1 MKYRYEIATAGLIH
15 DIGKLYQKSS
25 SSPLYRSKSYE
36 HPLIAGDFIDKF
48 EDVFLQVFN
57 SSELNFIKECAVR
70 HHTAQSFPDSVNPDK
85 ASGEMKKYCNIIN
98 YADNISSG
106 ERTGVGGVHG
116 VKEGAVMH
124 PILTYA
130 EKSKC
135 GLKVVTNE
143 TTQQCYKLTKYSDY
157 NLRIISYKTNKK
169 ELVYH
174 SEEDY
179 NKFISAFEKDM
190 SNIKASTK
198 EDFFNKLMFTI
209 RDYTWCVPSDASD
222 LVHDISLYQHLVTTS
237 GIAVALYSN
246 ADSEDFFNNFAKTA
260 SESWNVLTLT
270 LDKAEEYVLNTSM
283 YGVSILDEI
292 TNNYTKVLSVIDT
305 VVKSILDKYEL
316 TSSCILIQNNSF
328 EKYAIV
334 PSVACDD
341 IKNYLREVN
350 QFLFNEFDGS
360 LLFSYSLSRVYNK
373 TEKMKSLFSKSD
385 YYMQGIKSVLCD
397 ENGWNSNKV
406 FVGEKTGKY
415 DEAISG
421 VVSKVDIESI
431 VGDTNRFALVA
442 IDADKVIDTMRTG
455 FEDRDTISRIATYS
469 SILSDFFSD
478 VIPSI
483 FEDSIII
490 NVNANRVIFI
500 CNSDNVLENMTDLMD
515 NFSAYT
521 NDKLTLS
528 IAVQL
533 ININQRLFSLTDL
546 FNRHLRS
553 IKDSGGNAV
562 YYSGLILTYDELQDY
577 IDTVA
582 MITESVENG
591 TPKSILH
598 KLKLYSQ
605 MYRSYVDDGNV
616 LGLKFYSNF
625 RGYPKKFADCSPELL
640 DFLSSHIKAIGKNP
654 KEEDRLFYM
663 LQSIAYDSELR
674 LKGEN

>member
-36 HPLIAGDFIDKF
+36 HPLIAGDFVDKF
-48 EDVFLQVFN
+48 EDVFLQVFS

-106 ERTGVGGVHG
+106 ERTGLGGVHG

-143 TTQQCYKLTKYSDY
+143 TTQQCYKLTKYLDY
-157 NLRIISYKTNKK
+157 NLRITSYKTNKK

-270 LDKAEEYVLNTSM
+270 LDKAEEYVLNTSK
-283 YGVSILDEI
+283 YGVAILDEI

-305 VVKSILDKYEL
+305 VIKSILDKYEL

-328 EKYAIV
+328 EKYVIV
-334 PSVACDD
+334 PSAACDD
-341 IKNYLREVN
+341 IKDYLREVN
-350 QFLFNEFDGS
+350 QFLFNKFEGS

-397 ENGWNSNKV
+397 ENGWNSDKA

-415 DEAISG
+415 DKATSG

-455 FEDRDTISRIATYS
+455 FDGRDTISRIATYS

-500 CNSDNVLENMTDLMD
+500 CNSDNILENMTDLMD

-546 FNRHLRS
+546 FNKHLRS

-577 IDTVA
+577 IGTVA

-640 DFLSSHIKAIGKNP
+640 DFLSSHINAIGKNP

-663 LQSIAYDSELR
+663 LQSITYDSELR

>member
-135 GLKVVTNE
+135 DLKVVTNE
-143 TTQQCYKLTKYSDY
+143 TTQRCYKLTKYSGY
-157 NLRIISYKTNKK
+157 NLRITSYKTNKK

-179 NKFISAFEKDM
+179 NKFISAFEEDM
-190 SNIKASTK
+190 SSIKASTK

-270 LDKAEEYVLNTSM
+270 LDKAEEYVLSTSK

-292 TNNYTKVLSVIDT
+292 TNNYTKVLSVINT
-305 VVKSILDKYEL
+305 VIKSILDKYEL

-328 EKYAIV
+328 EKYIIV
-334 PSVACDD
+334 PSAACDD
-341 IKNYLREVN
+341 IKDYLREVN

-397 ENGWNSNKV
+397 ENGWNSDKV

-415 DEAISG
+415 DKALTG
-421 VVSKVDIESI
+421 VVSKVDIKSI
-431 VGDTNRFALVA
+431 IGNTNRFALVA

-455 FEDRDTISRIATYS
+455 FDGRDTISRIATYS

-478 VIPSI
+478 IIPSM

-546 FNRHLRS
+546 FNKHLRS

-562 YYSGLILTYDELQDY
+562 YYSGLILTYAELQDY

-582 MITESVENG
+582 MITKSVEDG

-640 DFLSSHIKAIGKNP
+640 DFLSSHINAIGKSP

>member
-15 DIGKLYQKSS
+15 DIGKFYQKSS

-36 HPLIAGDFIDKF
+36 HPLIAGDFVDKF
-48 EDVFLQVFN
+48 EDVFLQVFS

-135 GLKVVTNE
+135 GLKVVTTE
-143 TTQQCYKLTKYSDY
+143 ATQQCYKLTKYSDY
-157 NLRIISYKTNKK
+157 NLRITSYKTNKK

-174 SEEDY
+174 SEENY

-190 SNIKASTK
+190 SSIKASTK

-246 ADSEDFFNNFAKTA
+246 TDSEDFFNNFAKTA

-270 LDKAEEYVLNTSM
+270 LDKAEEYILSTSK
-283 YGVSILDEI
+283 YGVAILDEI

-328 EKYAIV
+328 EKYIIV

-341 IKNYLREVN
+341 IKDYLREVN

-397 ENGWNSNKV
+397 ENGWNSDKA

-415 DEAISG
+415 DKAISG
-421 VVSKVDIESI
+421 VVI
-431 VGDTNRFALVA
+431 
-442 IDADKVIDTMRTG
+442 
-455 FEDRDTISRIATYS
+455 
-469 SILSDFFSD
+469 
-478 VIPSI
+478 
-483 FEDSIII
+483 
-490 NVNANRVIFI
+490 
-500 CNSDNVLENMTDLMD
+500 
-515 NFSAYT
+515 
-521 NDKLTLS
+521 
-528 IAVQL
+528 
-533 ININQRLFSLTDL
+533 
-546 FNRHLRS
+546 
-553 IKDSGGNAV
+553 
-562 YYSGLILTYDELQDY
+562 
-577 IDTVA
+577 
-582 MITESVENG
+582 
-591 TPKSILH
+591 
-598 KLKLYSQ
+598 
-605 MYRSYVDDGNV
+605 
-616 LGLKFYSNF
+616 
-625 RGYPKKFADCSPELL
+625 
-640 DFLSSHIKAIGKNP
+640 
-654 KEEDRLFYM
+654 
-663 LQSIAYDSELR
+663 
-674 LKGEN
+674 

>member
-36 HPLIAGDFIDKF
+36 HPLIAGDFVDKF
-48 EDVFLQVFN
+48 EDVFLQVFS

-106 ERTGVGGVHG
+106 ERTGLGGVHG

-143 TTQQCYKLTKYSDY
+143 TTQQCYKLTKYLDY
-157 NLRIISYKTNKK
+157 NLRITSYKTNKK

-270 LDKAEEYVLNTSM
+270 LDKAEEYVLNTSK
-283 YGVSILDEI
+283 YGVAILDEI

-305 VVKSILDKYEL
+305 VIKSILDKYEL

-328 EKYAIV
+328 EKYVIV
-334 PSVACDD
+334 PSAECDD
-341 IKNYLREVN
+341 IKDYLREVN
-350 QFLFNEFDGS
+350 QFLFNKFEGS

-397 ENGWNSNKV
+397 ENGWNSDNA

-415 DEAISG
+415 DKATSG

-455 FEDRDTISRIATYS
+455 FDGRDTISRIATYS

-500 CNSDNVLENMTDLMD
+500 CNSDNILENMTDLMD

-546 FNRHLRS
+546 FNKHLRS

-577 IDTVA
+577 IGTVA

-640 DFLSSHIKAIGKNP
+640 DFLSSHINAIGKNP

-663 LQSIAYDSELR
+663 LQSITYDSELR

>member
-157 NLRIISYKTNKK
+157 NLRITSYKTNKK

-179 NKFISAFEKDM
+179 NKFISAFEEDM
-190 SNIKASTK
+190 NNIKASTK

-246 ADSEDFFNNFAKTA
+246 TESEDFFNNFAKTA

-270 LDKAEEYVLNTSM
+270 LDKAEEYVLNTSK

-328 EKYAIV
+328 EKYVIV

-406 FVGEKTGKY
+406 FVGEKTGNY

-455 FEDRDTISRIATYS
+455 FDGRDTISRIATYS

-490 NVNANRVIFI
+490 NVNANQVIFI

-521 NDKLTLS
+521 NNKLTLS
-528 IAVQL
+528 VAVQL
-533 ININQRLFSLTDL
+533 ININQRLFSLVDF
-546 FNRHLRS
+546 FNKHLKS
-553 IKDSGGNAV
+553 IKDSGGDAV
-562 YYSGLILTYDELQDY
+562 YYSGLILTYNELQDY
-577 IDTVA
+577 INTVA
-582 MITESVENG
+582 MITESVKNG

-625 RGYPKKFADCSPELL
+625 RGYPKKFADCSPALL
-640 DFLSSHIKAIGKNP
+640 DFLSSHINAIGENP

>member
-157 NLRIISYKTNKK
+157 NLRITSYKTNKK

-179 NKFISAFEKDM
+179 NKFISAFEEDM
-190 SNIKASTK
+190 NNIKASTK

-260 SESWNVLTLT
+260 SESWSVLTLT
-270 LDKAEEYVLNTSM
+270 LDKAEEYVLNTSK

-328 EKYAIV
+328 EKYIIV
-334 PSVACDD
+334 PSAACDD

-415 DEAISG
+415 DKAISG

-640 DFLSSHIKAIGKNP
+640 DFLSSHINAIGKNP

>member
-157 NLRIISYKTNKK
+157 NLRITSYKTNKK

-179 NKFISAFEKDM
+179 NKFISAFEEDM
-190 SNIKASTK
+190 NNIKASTK

-270 LDKAEEYVLNTSM
+270 LDKAEEYVLNTSK

-328 EKYAIV
+328 EKYVIV
-334 PSVACDD
+334 SSVACDD

-415 DEAISG
+415 DEAKSG

-640 DFLSSHIKAIGKNP
+640 DFLSSHINAIGKNP

>member
-36 HPLIAGDFIDKF
+36 HPLIAGDFVNKF
-48 EDVFLQVFN
+48 EDVFLQVF
-57 SSELNFIKECAVR
+57 SPTELDFIKECAVR

-85 ASGEMKKYCNIIN
+85 ASGNMKKYCNIIN

-116 VKEGAVMH
+116 TKEGAVMH

-135 GLKVVTNE
+135 GLKVVTTE

-157 NLRIISYKTNKK
+157 NLRIVSHKTNNK

-179 NKFISAFEKDM
+179 TKFISAFEKDM
-190 SNIKASTK
+190 NAIKATTK
-198 EDFFNKLMFTI
+198 EDFFNKLMFVI

-246 ADSEDFFNNFAKTA
+246 ADSEDFFNNFARNA

-270 LDKAEEYVLNTSM
+270 LDKAEEYVLSTNA
-283 YGVSILDEI
+283 YGIAILDEI
-292 TNNYTKVLSVIDT
+292 NNNYAKVLSVIDT

-328 EKYAIV
+328 EKYIII
-334 PSVACDD
+334 PSSICDN
-341 IKNYLREVN
+341 IKDYLKEIN
-350 QFLFNEFDGS
+350 QFLFNEFEGT

-373 TEKMKSLFSKSD
+373 EEKMKSLFSKSD

-397 ENGWNSNKV
+397 ESGWNSDKV
-406 FVGEKTGKY
+406 FVSEKTGKY
-415 DEAISG
+415 DRVLSG
-421 VVSKVDIESI
+421 VAPRVDVKSI
-431 VGDTNRFALVA
+431 VGSTNCFALVV

-455 FEDRDTISRIATYS
+455 FDGRDTISRIATYS

-478 VIPSI
+478 VIPNM
-483 FEDSIII
+483 FEDSIIV

-500 CNSDNVLENMTDLMD
+500 CNSDSILENIIDLMD
-515 NFSAYT
+515 NFKAYT

-528 IAVQL
+528 VAVQL
-533 ININQRLFSLTDL
+533 LNTNQRLFSLVDL

-553 IKDSGGNAV
+553 IKESGGNAV
-562 YYSGLILTYDELQDY
+562 YYSGLILTYDELLDY

-582 MITESVENG
+582 MITESVKSG

-640 DFLSSHIKAIGKNP
+640 DFLSSHINAIGKNP

>member
-1 MKYRYEIATAGLIH
+1 MKYRYEIATAGLVH
-15 DIGKLYQKSS
+15 DIGKLYQKSTS
-25 SSPLYRSKSYE
+25 SSLYRSKSYE
-36 HPLIAGDFIDKF
+36 HPLIAGDFVDKF
-48 EDVFLQVFN
+48 KDIFLQVFS
-57 SSELNFIKECAVR
+57 SSELDFIKECAVR
-70 HHTAQSFPDSVNPDK
+70 HHTGQAFQDSVNPDK

-106 ERTGVGGVHG
+106 ERSVVGGVHG
-116 VKEGAVMH
+116 NKEGAVMH

-130 EKSKC
+130 EKSKY
-135 GLKVVTNE
+135 GLKVVNTE
-143 TTQQCYKLTKYSDY
+143 KTQQCYKLTKYSDY
-157 NLRIISYKTNKK
+157 RLKITAYKTNNK

-179 NKFISAFEKDM
+179 TKFISAFEKDVIA
-190 SNIKASTK
+190 IKADTK
-198 EDFFNKLMFTI
+198 EDFFNKLMFVI

-246 ADSEDFFNNFAKTA
+246 ADSEDFFNNFAKNA

-270 LDKAEEYVLNTSM
+270 LDKAEEYVLGTSS
-283 YGVSILDEI
+283 YGVAVLDEI
-292 TNNYTKVLSVIDT
+292 NNNYAKVLSVIDT

-328 EKYAIV
+328 EKYIIV
-334 PSVACDD
+334 PSAVCDD
-341 IKNYLREVN
+341 IKDYLREVN
-350 QFLFNEFDGS
+350 QFLFNEFEGT
-360 LLFSYSLSRVYNK
+360 LLFSYSLSRLYNK
-373 TEKMKSLFSKSD
+373 EEKMKSLFSKSD

-397 ENGWNSNKV
+397 EGGWNSDKV

-415 DEAISG
+415 DKALSG
-421 VVSKVDIESI
+421 VVPKVDIKSI
-431 VGDTNRFALVA
+431 VGSTNRFALVA

-455 FEDRDTISRIATYS
+455 FEGRDTISRIATYS

-478 VIPSI
+478 VIPSM

-500 CNSDNVLENMTDLMD
+500 CNSDSVLENMTDLMD
-515 NFSAYT
+515 NFKAYT

-533 ININQRLFSLTDL
+533 LNVNQRLFSLADL
-546 FNRHLRS
+546 FDKHLRS
-553 IKDSGGNAV
+553 IKESGGNAV

-577 IDTVA
+577 INTVA

-625 RGYPKKFADCSPELL
+625 RGYPKKFADCSPALF
-640 DFLSSHIKAIGKNP
+640 DFLSSHINAIGENP

>member
-15 DIGKLYQKSS
+15 DIGKLYQKSTNS
-25 SSPLYRSKSYE
+25 SLYRSKSYE
-36 HPLIAGDFIDKF
+36 HPLIAGDFVDKF
-48 EDVFLQVFN
+48 KNVFLQVFS
-57 SSELNFIKECAVR
+57 SSELTFIKECAVR
-70 HHTAQSFPDSVNPDK
+70 HHTGQAFPDSTNPDK
-85 ASGEMKKYCNIIN
+85 ASEEMKKYCNIIN

-106 ERTGVGGVHG
+106 ERAGVGGVHG
-116 VKEGAVMH
+116 TKEGAVMH

-135 GLKVVTNE
+135 GLKVVTAE
-143 TTQQCYKLTKYSDY
+143 TTQKCYKLTRYSDY
-157 NLRIISYKTNKK
+157 SLKITSYKTSNK

-174 SEEDY
+174 SDEDY
-179 NKFISAFEKDM
+179 LKFISSFEDAM
-190 SNIKASTK
+190 MNIKANTK
-198 EDFFNKLMFTI
+198 GDFFNKLMLVI
-209 RDYTWCVPSDASD
+209 KDYTWCVPSDASD

-246 ADSEDFFNNFAKTA
+246 ADSEDFFNNFAKNA

-270 LDKAEEYVLNTSM
+270 LDKAEEYILSTKS
-283 YGVSILDEI
+283 YGVAILDEI
-292 TNNYTKVLSVIDT
+292 NNNYAKVTSVIDT
-305 VVKSILDKYEL
+305 VMKSILDKYEL
-316 TSSCILIQNNSF
+316 TPSCILIQNNSF
-328 EKYAIV
+328 EKYIIL
-334 PSVACDD
+334 PSSVCDD
-341 IKNYLREVN
+341 VKNYLQDVN
-350 QFLFNEFDGS
+350 KFLFNEFEGT

-373 TEKMKSLFSKSD
+373 EEKMKSLFSKSD
-385 YYMQGIKSVLCD
+385 YYMQGIKSVLCN
-397 ENGWNSNKV
+397 ENGWNSDNV
-406 FVGEKTGKY
+406 FIGEKSGKY
-415 DEAISG
+415 DKVTSG
-421 VVSKVDIESI
+421 VVSKVDIGSI

-442 IDADKVIDTMRTG
+442 IDADSVISTMRTG
-455 FEDRDTISRIATYS
+455 FDGRDTISHIATFS
-469 SILSDFFSD
+469 SILSDFFSS
-478 VIPSI
+478 VIPSM

-490 NVNANRVIFI
+490 NVNANRVILI
-500 CNSDNVLENMTDLMD
+500 CNSDSVLENVIDLMD
-515 NFSAYT
+515 NFKEYT
-521 NDKLTLS
+521 NNKLTLS
-528 IAVQL
+528 VAIQL
-533 ININQRLFSLTDL
+533 LGLNQRLFSLTDL
-546 FNRHLRS
+546 FNKCLRD
-553 IKDSGGNAV
+553 IKNSGGNAV
-562 YYSGLILTYDELQDY
+562 YYSGMILTYDELESY

-640 DFLSSHIKAIGKNP
+640 EFLTAHINAIGENP

>member
-1 MKYRYEIATAGLIH
+1 MRYNYEIATAGLIH

-36 HPLIAGDFIDKF
+36 HPFIAGDFVDKF
-48 EDVFLQVFN
+48 KDVFLQVF
-57 SSELNFIKECAVR
+57 SPSELDFIKECAVR
-70 HHTAQSFPDSVNPDK
+70 HHTGQAFPDSVNPDK

-116 VKEGAVMH
+116 TKEGAVMH

-143 TTQQCYKLTKYSDY
+143 ATQQCYKLTKYSDY
-157 NLRIISYKTNKK
+157 NLKVISYKTNKK

-179 NKFISAFEKDM
+179 NKFISSFEKDM
-190 SNIKASTK
+190 SDIKAETK
-198 EDFFNKLMFTI
+198 EDFFDKLMFVI

-237 GIAVALYSN
+237 GIAIAIYNN
-246 ADSEDFFNNFAKTA
+246 ADSEDFFRNFAKNA

-270 LDKAEEYVLNTSM
+270 LDKAEEYILSTNK

-292 TNNYTKVLSVIDT
+292 NTNYTKVLSVIDT
-305 VVKSILDKYEL
+305 VIKSILDKYDL
-316 TSSCILIQNNSF
+316 TSSCILIQNKSF
-328 EKYAIV
+328 EKYIIV
-334 PSVACDD
+334 PSAKCDD
-341 IKNYLREVN
+341 IKDYLKEVN
-350 QFLFNEFDGS
+350 QFLFNEFDGT
-360 LLFSYSLSRVYNK
+360 LLFSYSLSKVYSK
-373 TEKMKSLFSKSD
+373 EEKMKSLFSKSD

-397 ENGWNSNKV
+397 ESGWNSDKV
-406 FVGEKTGKY
+406 FVGEKSGKY
-415 DEAISG
+415 NKAVTG
-421 VVSKVDIESI
+421 VVPKVEIDSI

-455 FEDRDTISRIATYS
+455 FEGRDTISRIATYS

-478 VIPSI
+478 VIPNM
-483 FEDSIII
+483 FEDSIVI

-500 CNSDNVLENMTDLMD
+500 CNSDSVLENMTDLID
-515 NFSAYT
+515 SFKEYT
-521 NDKLTLS
+521 NNKLTLS

-533 ININQRLFSLTDL
+533 LNVNQRLFSLVDL
-546 FNRHLRS
+546 FNKHLKS
-553 IKDSGGNAV
+553 IKDSGGDAV
-562 YYSGLILTYDELQDY
+562 YYSGLILTYNELQDY

-582 MITESVENG
+582 MITESVQNG

-625 RGYPKKFADCSPELL
+625 RGYPKKFADCSPVLL
-640 DFLSSHIKAIGKNP
+640 DFLSSHINAIGENP